1 MSRLRRS
8 TTSLL
13 LGGATLLA
21 AVVLI
26 AATTSSGDFLFI
38 PDTAQPVATKVTV
51 EGGHE
56 PADGGGI
63 YFVDVSLRKAKW
75 LERLLP
81 FLQPDGA
88 SLVPEHAVVAPGESF
103 DDQRVQARDE
113 MDRSERVAAAVA
125 LKAAGYPVKTTPTG
139 VLVEGVAV
147 DAPAGSVLR
156 SGDVI
161 VGAGGKPV
169 KTVTELRAVLEPL
182 APGDSVA
189 LRVERN
195 GETIDRT
202 VETVRS
208 PGEPDRAIVGI
219 DVSEE
224 ARIVLPR
231 KVKIDLG
238 NIGGPSAGLPFA
250 LQVYQELG
258 KNVDRGLRVAATGE
272 IQLDG
277 SVTPVGGVKQKTFG
291 VRQAKAD
298 VFLVPAGENAETARR
313 YAGGLR
319 IIPVE
324 SFRQALQALQTL
336 PQK

>member
-8 TTSLL
+8 TISLL
-13 LGGATLLA
+13 LAGATLLA
-21 AVVLI
+21 AVVFI

-38 PDTAQPVATKVTV
+38 PDTAKPVASKVTV
-51 EGGHE
+51 QGGHE

-63 YFVDVSLRKAKW
+63 YFVDVSLRKARW

-88 SLVPEHAVVAPGESF
+88 SLVPQHAVVAPGESF
-103 DDQRVQARDE
+103 DDQRLQARDE
-113 MDRSERVAAAVA
+113 MDRSEQVAAAVA
-125 LKAAGYPVKTTPTG
+125 LEAAGYQVKTTPIG
-139 VLVEGVAV
+139 VLVEGVAT

-169 KTVTELRAVLEPL
+169 RTVAQLRAVLATL

-189 LRVERN
+189 LRVERS
-195 GETIDRT
+195 GTTTDRT

-208 PGEPDRAIVGI
+208 PDEPKRAIIGI
-219 DVSEE
+219 DVTED
-224 ARIVLPR
+224 AHIVLPR
-231 KVKIDLG
+231 KVTIDLG
-238 NIGGPSAGLPFA
+238 DIGGPSAGLPFA

-258 KNVDRGLRVAATGE
+258 RDVDRGLRVAATGE

-277 SVTPVGGVKQKTFG
+277 SVGPVGGLKQKTFG
-291 VRQAKAD
+291 VRRAKAD

-324 SFRQALQALQTL
+324 SFRQALRALQTL
-336 PQK
+336 PKK